1 MNTNNISMWEVQL
14 KITYEDY
21 KLDNDRAIILHQ
33 LLNKFSAIE
42 KLRGCSLFIEPDC
55 RRKNWVGEVN
65 VDIL

>member
-33 LLNKFSAIE
+33 LVNKFSANLTPLE
-42 KLRGCSLFIEPDC
+42 MMQLPGKVAVRNGSLKGNFA
-55 RRKNWVGEVN
+55 
-65 VDIL
+65 